1 MKAKDVMTTKVAT
14 VSPDN
19 SVRQAAKVM
28 LARRVSGLPVID
40 DDGRLVGLIRLEG
53 KDVTATVTGGTV
65 HLWGGVDTEDCRN
78 AARVVA
84 EGVRGVRHVIEHFP
98 QREPPKRS

>member
-40 DDGRLVGLIRLEG
+40 DDGAIGWS
-53 KDVTATVTGGTV
+53 
-65 HLWGGVDTEDCRN
+65 H
-78 AARVVA
+78 
-84 EGVRGVRHVIEHFP
+84 
-98 QREPPKRS
+98 Q